1 MDKQIIIL
9 SGDKGE
15 GKTTAIAN
23 YIRHS
28 SHQWGG
34 VLMPIL
40 DGKRCMVHLFSQKVI
55 ALEPAEDDI
64 KDHIQVGRN
73 TFSRRA
79 FEEMNELVIK
89 DLRYNNNIIIDEI
102 GPMEMND
109 EGFHPIIREVIDTAE
124 NIFLIVRTS
133 LVDDV
138 IAKYRLGRFPM
149 QVIEVQDFV

>member
-9 SGDKGE
+9 SGGKGE

-34 VLMPIL
+34 VLMPIM

-55 ALEPAEDDI
+55 KLEPDESNI
-64 KDHIQVGRN
+64 SDHIQVGRN

-79 FEEMNELVIK
+79 FEDMNELIVA
-89 DLRYNNNIIIDEI
+89 DLRHNNNIIIDEI

-109 EGFHPIIREVIDTAE
+109 EGFHPIIKTVIDTAE

-133 LVDDV
+133 LVDEV
-138 IAKYRLGRFPM
+138 VAKYRLSRFSL
-149 QVIEVQDFV
+149 QVIDVQDFV